1 MTNTTTASGCSFVP
15 LFASAEWKSK
25 TSNFIR
31 SRNFS
36 CIADEPRD
44 FGGSDLGAN
53 PAEILLWSVAGC
65 VSIGAELFAS
75 RDGVELEC
83 LKTDVSGRMLT
94 NPLYIAQ
101 LSITVS
107 IKGNASAEK
116 LEGLVRESFEASPIV
131 GSLKVKPQLI
141 VKTE

>member
-1 MTNTTTASGCSFVP
+1 MCRFLPVLSGRARRVISSVRETFHA
-15 LFASAEWKSK
+15 LQMNLG
-25 TSNFIR
+25 TL
-31 SRNFS
+31 
-36 CIADEPRD
+36 ADLIWALTQQKFFCGR
-44 FGGSDLGAN
+44 
-53 PAEILLWSVAGC
+53 LLVA

-75 RDGVELEC
+75 RDGVEVEC

-94 NPLYIAQ
+94 NPLSIAQ

>member
-75 RDGVELEC
+75 RDGVEL
-83 LKTDVSGRMLT
+83 
-94 NPLYIAQ
+94 
-101 LSITVS
+101 
-107 IKGNASAEK
+107 
-116 LEGLVRESFEASPIV
+116 
-131 GSLKVKPQLI
+131 
-141 VKTE
+141 